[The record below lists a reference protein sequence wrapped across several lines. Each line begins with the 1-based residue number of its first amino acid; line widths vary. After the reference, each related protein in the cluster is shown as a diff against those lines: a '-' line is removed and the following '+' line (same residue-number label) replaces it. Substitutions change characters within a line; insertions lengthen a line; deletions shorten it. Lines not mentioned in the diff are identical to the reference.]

1 MVRGGR
7 RSLSRIWP
15 ALIALAATLGVL
27 VGFLFLR
34 DLPPFSAVEGQTL
47 TWRFRLRGPL
57 PPPADVAIVAV
68 DDRSIAA
75 LRGWPLAR
83 RHFADAI
90 EALNRAGARAVA
102 LDFLLLDREQ
112 PSDGITLSP
121 GDVLLRDALERHRR
135 TALSMALTFGDARA
149 RTDDAL
155 AGAGQAALR
164 VVQRPRDFTGEGAVV
179 AQGALAPVSSLRE
192 VTNVGHVNVLLE
204 DDGGLRHLNLAIRLG
219 DHLIRALPLELAR
232 LYLGLGDDR
241 VVLILGSALRIGE
254 REFAIDRAARLPIN
268 YLGPP
273 GTVPTYSLI
282 DVLRNDF
289 PADAFAGKAVMLGA
303 IALGVGDSFA
313 TPFSGALAGVEVLAT
328 ATHNL
333 ITDTALRSAG
343 EPVLLGVLGIVVLGF
358 GAAGLGRMSS
368 PLAALAAVL
377 FLAAAWFALA
387 QLAFMQGSMWIN
399 MTFPTLSLLVNAAL
413 VGAQRSVS
421 ERRLRR
427 RIERERRNLSRYHSP
442 VIADLLANEGL
453 RLAESPQDA
462 AILFVDMAGF
472 TGRMETMPADE
483 TVTFLRDF
491 HARIEQAVLAHGGF
505 LEQFTGDGAMVIFGV
520 PEPHGE
526 DAARAIACALRLVA
540 DISDYSRELELQGKP
555 PVNIGIGVHYGPVV
569 IARLGGREQHH
580 LTAAGDTVNVAS
592 RLEALTRILGAS
604 IVVSAAAVSAAREA
618 GREELLVGLER
629 LPAQPIRGR
638 SGRLDVWILR
648 QGYGA
653 RGRVSS
659 RP

>member
-1 MVRGGR
+1 MAF
-7 RSLSRIWP
+7 I
-15 ALIALAATLGVL
+15 ATLGVMG
-27 VGFLFLR
+27 GFLFLR
-34 DLPPFSAVEGQTL
+34 DLPPFSTLEGQTL
-47 TWRFRLRGPL
+47 TWRFRLRGPM
-57 PPPADVAIVAV
+57 PPPPDVAIVAV

-90 EALNRAGARAVA
+90 ETLNRAGARAVA

-112 PSDGITLSP
+112 PSDGLTLTP
-121 GDVLLRDALERHRR
+121 GDALLRDALERHRR
-135 TALSMALTFGDARA
+135 TVLSLALTFGDTRA
-149 RTDDAL
+149 RTDDAQV
-155 AGAGQAALR
+155 GAGHAALR
-164 VVQRPRDFTGEGAVV
+164 VVQRPRDLAGEGAVV
-179 AQGALAPVSSLRE
+179 AQGALAPLSSLRE

-204 DDGGLRHLNLAIRLG
+204 DDGGLRHINLAIKLG
-219 DHLIRALPLELAR
+219 EHYVRALPLELAR
-232 LYLGLGDDR
+232 LHRDLAEDQLVLVLGHQLRLGEAR
-241 VVLILGSALRIGE
+241 
-254 REFAIDRAARLPIN
+254 FAIDRLSRLPVN

-282 DVLRNDF
+282 DVLQNRF

-328 ATHNL
+328 AAHNL
-333 ITDTALRSAG
+333 IAGTALRSAG
-343 EPVLLGVLGIVVLGF
+343 EPVLLGLLAIILLGL
-358 GAAGLGRMSS
+358 GAAILGRLPS
-368 PLAALAAVL
+368 PLGALAAIL
-377 FLAAAWFALA
+377 GLASVWFFLA
-387 QLAFMQGSMWIN
+387 QLAFTEWTMWIN
-399 MTFPTLSLLVNAAL
+399 MTFPTLSLLANAAL
-413 VGAQRSVS
+413 VGARRSVA

-442 VIADLLANEGL
+442 LIADLLANEGQ
-453 RLAESPQDA
+453 RLAESRQDA

-483 TVTFLRDF
+483 MVTFLRNF

-520 PEPHGE
+520 PRAGP
-526 DAARAIACALRLVA
+526 DDSARAIACAIRLVA
-540 DISDYSRELELQGKP
+540 DIRDYSGELERQGKD
-555 PVNIGIGVHYGPVV
+555 PVRIGIGVHFGPVV
-569 IARLGGREQHH
+569 IARLGGREQQH

-604 IVVSAAAVSAAREA
+604 VVASAAVIGAVREA
-618 GREELLVGLER
+618 GREDLLEGFER

-648 QGYGA
+648 Q
-653 RGRVSS
+653 S
-659 RP
+659 